1 MNEPAGFFIRSE
13 PMVRRLSFTKYEH
26 ELLPDFRQKINMAES
41 TRDVRNFFSHTALEL
56 FDSVFGGEV
65 RIDYDDIE
73 LAPERDD
80 CFVISDRLRTSTH
93 FASIW
98 KDSDL
103 PNVIARMA
111 RSATNRCKRL
121 KKHPEKTDAKI
132 RM

>member
-1 MNEPAGFFIRSE
+1 
-13 PMVRRLSFTKYEH
+13 MVRRLSFTKYEH

-41 TRDVRNFFSHTALEL
+41 TRDVRNSFYHAASEL
-56 FDSVFGGEV
+56 FDNVFGDTV

-73 LAPERDD
+73 LVSDCDD
-80 CFVISDRLRTSTH
+80 CFVISDRLRKSTD

-103 PNVIARMA
+103 PNVVARMA

-121 KKHPEKTDAKI
+121 EKHSEKTDAKI